1 MMDMQR
7 NRNCTIWG
15 LQYMRGIAAL
25 MVVLFHLKERLP
37 DNIAPIFNNGRGG
50 VDIFFIISG
59 FIIYFITQNSSEL
72 NPKKFIIKRA
82 FRIFPLY
89 WFIFLLSTFLFFTKF
104 DLASVIRGFFLFH
117 HNYQAPAPGFGFSM
131 VGVAWTLTY
140 EIYFY
145 AIFLICSLLS
155 NRFRGEVASVVLLTL
170 PVALQYHFNGEF
182 SLSSSVSVNAHGNG
196 LFSQALH
203 IVSNTMIYEFVLG
216 IILCKAYLYLQKS
229 TIPVIAWRTLFWISI
244 TLSVA
249 IFCNDVGLWF
259 GIYKPYAGNISNVLG
274 YGGFIFMAIPFALMF
289 LFYELSAFKKT
300 IHPLMLLG
308 NISFSLYL
316 CHWFVNRLF
325 TDYMPGFNG
334 TNSFFVILV
343 LSFLMAY
350 VCHILIEKPGVKLI
364 RRKHSGPALS

>member
-1 MMDMQR
+1 MERQR
-7 NRNCTIWG
+7 SKNGTILG

-37 DNIAPIFNNGRGG
+37 DNIAPFFNNGRGG

-72 NPKKFIIKRA
+72 NPKTFIIKRA

-89 WFIFLLSTFLFFTKF
+89 WFVFLISTFLFFTKF
-104 DLASVIRGFFLFH
+104 DFTSVVRGFFLFH
-117 HNYQAPAPGFGFSM
+117 NNYQAPAPGFGFSI

-155 NRFRGEVASVVLLTL
+155 NRFRGEITSFVLLIL
-170 PVALQYHFNGEF
+170 PVALQFHFNGDF
-182 SLSSSVSVNAHGNG
+182 SLSSSVSVNVHGNG

-203 IVSNTMIYEFVLG
+203 IVSSTMIYEFVLG
-216 IILCKAYLYLQKS
+216 IILCKAYLRLEKA
-229 TIPVIAWRTLFWISI
+229 TIPVMVWRTLFAMST

-249 IFCNDVGLWF
+249 IFYNDVGLWF
-259 GIYKPYAGNISNVLG
+259 GIYKPYNGNISNALG
-274 YGGFIFMAIPFALMF
+274 CGGFIFMAIPFALMF
-289 LFYELSAFKKT
+289 LFFELSKFKKT
-300 IHPLMLLG
+300 IPPLMFLG

-325 TDYMPGFNG
+325 TDYMPDFNSM
-334 TNSFFVILV
+334 NSFFVVII

-350 VCHILIEKPGVKLI
+350 ACHILIEKPGVKLI
-364 RRKHSGPALS
+364 RRTDHGPALS